1 MEDKSYRLIIEYF
14 EKTISDDGLTFLQE
28 WIELSPEHLDQF
40 IETIQILEASK
51 SYFKHENHEEESW
64 QKIQSKLSLPKENR
78 KSIFK
83 IKGYMYA
90 AACTMIC
97 VFSFLFYKQQ
107 TKKSFPIDYA
117 EVSNPDGQ
125 HSKVVLPD
133 SSIVYLG
140 GGSKIKYNKKFLGA
154 KRSITLEG
162 EAFFEVVHQAKRPF
176 VVKSGT
182 IETVVLG
189 TSFNVK
195 AFTAENKIAITVK
208 TGKVGVLSAGAGKHE
223 FVKFLLP
230 NEQIEINTISG
241 LYTFSKTDASAIG
254 AWKDNHFVFYN
265 TSLREIASSLG
276 HHYGVKIEFTDPEL
290 GNSKLTAKFN
300 NISIEEVMDNIVI
313 LSGVAYTQ
321 RGNHIFISDNDQK
334 GGRIMK

>member
-1 MEDKSYRLIIEYF
+1 MEDKSYRLIIAYF

-28 WIELSPEHLDQF
+28 WIERSPDNLDQF

-51 SYFKHENHEEESW
+51 SFFKHADREEENW
-64 QKIQSKLSLPKENR
+64 QLVQSKLSMPNGSAKPV
-78 KSIFK
+78 FK
-83 IKGYMYA
+83 MRGFIYA
-90 AACTMIC
+90 AACTVAC
-97 VFSFLFYKQQ
+97 LLSFLFYKHHN
-107 TKKSFPIDYA
+107 KKVILADYA

-133 SSIVYLG
+133 SSIVYLS
-140 GGSKIKYNKKFLGA
+140 GGSRIKYARHFLGA
-154 KRSITLEG
+154 KRTVLLEG
-162 EAFFEVVHQAKRPF
+162 EAFFDVVHQSKRPF
-176 VVKSGT
+176 VVKSGS

-195 AFTAENKIAITVK
+195 AFTAENKVAITVK
-208 TGKVGVLSAGAGKHE
+208 TGKVGVLSSGTGKQE

-230 NEQIEINTISG
+230 DEQIEINTLSG
-241 LYTFSKTDASAIG
+241 LYTFSKIDASAVA

-265 TSLREIASSLG
+265 TPLREIVSSLE

-290 GNSKLTAKFN
+290 GNSRLTAKFN
-300 NISIEEVMDNIVI
+300 TISIEAVMSNLAT
-313 LSGVAYTQ
+313 LSGMAYTQ
-321 RGNHIFISDNDQK
+321 KGDHIFISDNDQK